1 MKRRIARQLLALLLL
16 LAVGLFII
24 ACGKTETNGKP
35 TDTVPTQ
42 AGDETTDH
50 GTAGTRLTLS
60 SGILSD
66 YILVKPADASKGLSS
81 AVDDLQK
88 ALSDATGARFRV
100 TEDYGEG
107 DPADDVKEIVIGN
120 CSRSA
125 AQALLRELRYKD
137 YRISLQKDTIL
148 AVAHDDETAVKATQ
162 KLIRMLKGNIEK
174 SENRSELVWAGDY
187 TYSAM
192 SYKLADI
199 SLHRTSLQEY
209 TIVYSAEDSMGKTN
223 AIKLR
228 DQIGSLSGFVLEI
241 ASDKTPERRYEILIG
256 KTNRTDKAYEAFAL
270 QAMEYALVTEG
281 DKILIAGA
289 YPFSTQ
295 KAIEAFGAYVLSTKN
310 GIVDGMSQKVSLLKD
325 AVFEANSADLRIM
338 EYNVLVEFPGWGAGG
353 SIPPEVELRKEI
365 IAEVINGYKPDVFCL
380 CEFFENWRKQLPP
393 LLDSCYRFV
402 AIDRPDGS
410 SNRNSIV
417 YNADRLNL
425 IDGGYENISLWEN
438 DNNKRIVMWGLFEE
452 KANGKQFLVLGTH
465 YASEPGTQGES
476 WRLQQ
481 VDLTLKL
488 LERLTEQYRV
498 PVILMGDLNCVK
510 GQSPYDRLIDR
521 TGFSDAMGGK
531 AEVFVDHI
539 LYDPAGLK
547 LGKTIIEKE
556 KMTAIASDHSPVIA
570 DFYFTN

>member
-35 TDTVPTQ
+35 TDTIPTQ

-66 YILVKPADASKGLSS
+66 YILVKPADASKGLNS

-241 ASDKTPERRYEILIG
+241 ASDKTPERRYEILVG
-256 KTNRTDKAYEAFAL
+256 KTNRTDKAYEALAL
-270 QAMEYALVTEG
+270 QAME
-281 DKILIAGA
+281 
-289 YPFSTQ
+289 
-295 KAIEAFGAYVLSTKN
+295 
-310 GIVDGMSQKVSLLKD
+310 
-325 AVFEANSADLRIM
+325 
-338 EYNVLVEFPGWGAGG
+338 
-353 SIPPEVELRKEI
+353 
-365 IAEVINGYKPDVFCL
+365 
-380 CEFFENWRKQLPP
+380 
-393 LLDSCYRFV
+393 
-402 AIDRPDGS
+402 
-410 SNRNSIV
+410 
-417 YNADRLNL
+417 
-425 IDGGYENISLWEN
+425 
-438 DNNKRIVMWGLFEE
+438 
-452 KANGKQFLVLGTH
+452 
-465 YASEPGTQGES
+465 
-476 WRLQQ
+476 
-481 VDLTLKL
+481 
-488 LERLTEQYRV
+488 
-498 PVILMGDLNCVK
+498 
-510 GQSPYDRLIDR
+510 
-521 TGFSDAMGGK
+521 
-531 AEVFVDHI
+531 
-539 LYDPAGLK
+539 
-547 LGKTIIEKE
+547 
-556 KMTAIASDHSPVIA
+556 
-570 DFYFTN
+570 

>member
-241 ASDKTPERRYEILIG
+241 ASDKTPERRYEILVG
-256 KTNRTDKAYEAFAL
+256 KTNRTDKAYEALAL
-270 QAMEYALVTEG
+270 QAMEYALMTEG

-295 KAIEAFGAYVLSTKN
+295 KAIEAFGTYVLSTKN

-338 EYNVLVEFPGWGAGG
+338 EYNVLVEFPGWGTGG

-452 KANGKQFLVLGTH
+452 KANGKQ
-465 YASEPGTQGES
+465 
-476 WRLQQ
+476 
-481 VDLTLKL
+481 
-488 LERLTEQYRV
+488 
-498 PVILMGDLNCVK
+498 
-510 GQSPYDRLIDR
+510 
-521 TGFSDAMGGK
+521 
-531 AEVFVDHI
+531 
-539 LYDPAGLK
+539 
-547 LGKTIIEKE
+547 
-556 KMTAIASDHSPVIA
+556 
-570 DFYFTN
+570 